1 MTDASNSID
10 YFRVLPENINSYL
23 EKGFIIYQQQCNK
36 CREVKILTEFNKCRA
51 KKNGYYITCK
61 KCINKKYY
69 WDQYKKLSQ
78 KRKNNCLEL
87 RKKAKEYRQTDRAK
101 ELITAA
107 NKRNYKKNK
116 VKYRTDHTKWK
127 KQNPDWYR
135 NYTKDRHKN
144 DPEFK
149 LRERLR
155 SRINFVLK
163 KCKGQKS
170 ASTIEL
176 LGCSIEYARE
186 HLENQFIEGMTWDN
200 HGEWHIDH
208 IIPCAAFD
216 LTKEEEQRRC
226 FHYTNLQP
234 LWAEDNL
241 KKGAKV

>member
-1 MTDASNSID
+1 VKKNNINTQSDS
-10 YFRVLPENINSYL
+10 LPEKICKSC
-23 EKGFIIYQQQCNK
+23 QQT
-36 CREVKILTEFNKCRA
+36 LPLSSFNKNKRR
-51 KKNGYYITCK
+51 KDGYNYECK
-61 KCINKKYY
+61 QCVNKKYY
-69 WDQYKKLSQ
+69 WDQHDKLKQ
-78 KRKNNCLEL
+78 KRADNCIEL
-87 RKKAKEYRQTDRAK
+87 RAKAREYRQTDRGK
-101 ELITAA
+101 KLITAT
-107 NKRNYKKNK
+107 NKRYYKKNK
-116 VKYRTDHTKWK
+116 VKCRADHTKWK
-127 KQNPDWYR
+127 KKNPDWYR
-135 NYTKDRHKN
+135 NYNRDRYKN
-144 DPEFK
+144 DPNYK
-149 LRERLR
+149 LRECLR
-155 SRINFVLK
+155 GRMRFVLK
-163 KCKGQKS
+163 NCKGQKS